1 MPTTLSPICI
11 SHYRRF
17 KFILFLF
24 DYVFVKMFHK
34 RLTNRFHF
42 SFLPDNWWFFWQWVE
57 QNRVFKTSL
66 HTLFI
71 LYFNLNESDPPML
84 HLCIC
89 AWFAS
94 WFLSNI
100 ITKTSW
106 NSLREWER
114 VLPKDG
120 GADAF
125 LFRFHI
131 FQWTTLMCV
140 NVSLIRAS
148 IIIIIE
154 RKRNEKKH
162 QRKEK
167 KNNI

>member
-1 MPTTLSPICI
+1 MRIGREELFVDKNGKRETEVENKEPTGVPMPTTLSPICI

-66 HTLFI
+66 HTLFN
-71 LYFNLNESDPPML
+71 LYFNLNESDPFML

-100 ITKTSW
+100 TTKTSW

-125 LFRFHI
+125 LFQIDFISFNGR
-131 FQWTTLMCV
+131 
-140 NVSLIRAS
+140 R
-148 IIIIIE
+148 
-154 RKRNEKKH
+154 
-162 QRKEK
+162 
-167 KNNI
+167 